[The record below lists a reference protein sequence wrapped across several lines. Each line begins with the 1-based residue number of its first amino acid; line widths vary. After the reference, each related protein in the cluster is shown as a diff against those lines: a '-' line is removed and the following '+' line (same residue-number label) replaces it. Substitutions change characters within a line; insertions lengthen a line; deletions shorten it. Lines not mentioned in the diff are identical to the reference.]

1 MGRVGTTI
9 EAGRLGF
16 GFVYVFVFVIVFV
29 ILDYFRLIY
38 I

>member
-16 GFVYVFVFVIVFV
+16 GFVFVFVFVFVI
-29 ILDYFRLIY
+29 LNYFRLIF